1 MSKSAHHIGPDS
13 APDRYRLL
21 RSIGR
26 GGEAVL
32 YLAEIELA
40 GGTEPVV
47 VKVLDSKT
55 TITPEIFERVSRKW
69 NEQAELLRFVS
80 RPGVVGVREHFQG
93 SPIHAPGE
101 SATLTGRALVL
112 VMNHVDGLDLRDWR
126 AERTLATPA
135 ERREVMRTLEQLAD
149 VLDWLHSGKA
159 TPSGRTVVHG
169 DLSPGNVMVDE
180 HGQATLVDFGL
191 SKLTADH
198 QTAEVWFTPGYAAPE
213 IFEGKRTPA
222 TDRYAF
228 GAIAYFLLSGQSPP
242 ATPEQLAAAF
252 AGVPQIAGLP
262 ADQRRK
268 VLAITAAD
276 ADKRPLSLSSWV
288 KEVRHGVVSTTT
300 TSRPATPQDAVPP
313 RPAGAPAVPP
323 VPTAPPVGP
332 PPTEA
337 PSVAP
342 QDAAPQDSAPQDSAP
357 QDSAP
362 QDSASQ
368 DSAPQSPASQP
379 PAPAP
384 APVPAPAPAA
394 PAPADTAPTGF
405 GAPAPVPA
413 APVGY
418 DAGQGAYGPPTA
430 GVPTYGGPGHGGQ
443 GYGPPTVGMSTVGG
457 PGGPTGPRP
466 QRSPAPR
473 KRRKGPLIGAVA
485 GVLLIAV
492 LAVVGI
498 QLLGDRDAKDTKNNQ
513 AAGASSTAPA
523 TSETP
528 TEEPTT
534 EAPTEEPTTEPTTES
549 PSPEP
554 TPEEPTASGTPTV
567 DPGSVPDA
575 TEADLTTL
583 ASVSEPDNFEV
594 GSAKINTK
602 EHGSALIGDCYYG
615 AYVEYDLNREW
626 KTFEF
631 TAGVDD
637 GSKVETA
644 RVVISVDDKPA
655 LFNETVRLGKPI
667 TETLDISGALRL
679 RLKIEETC
687 TDSGNGVIAAPM
699 LKR

>member
-93 SPIHAPGE
+93 APIHAPGE
-101 SATLTGRALVL
+101 SGTLTGRALVL

-159 TPSGRTVVHG
+159 TPSGRIVVHG

-252 AGVPQIAGLP
+252 ATVPQIAALP
-262 ADQRRK
+262 EDQRRK
-268 VLAITAAD
+268 VLAIAAAD
-276 ADKRPLSLSSWV
+276 ADRRPLSLSAWV

-300 TSRPATPQDAVPP
+300 TSRPATPQDAPPKDATPKDAAPQDAVPP
-313 RPAGAPAVPP
+313 RPVGAPAVPP
-323 VPTAPPVGP
+323 LPVAPPVGP
-332 PPTEA
+332 PPAEPPARPAA
-337 PSVAP
+337 PAP
-342 QDAAPQDSAPQDSAP
+342 PVQDAAPTP
-357 QDSAP
+357 
-362 QDSASQ
+362 
-368 DSAPQSPASQP
+368 P
-379 PAPAP
+379 PAPPVQPVQPAQPVVSTPVAAP
-384 APVPAPAPAA
+384 APTSATPAPAA
-394 PAPADTAPTGF
+394 PT
-405 GAPAPVPA
+405 PA
-413 APVGY
+413 APLGY
-418 DAGQGAYGPPTA
+418 DAGHGAYGPPTA
-430 GVPTYGGPGHGGQ
+430 GVPAYGGPGHGGQ
-443 GYGPPTVGMSTVGG
+443 GFGPPTAGMPTVGG
-457 PGGPTGPRP
+457 PGGPAGPQQTRQP
-466 QRSPAPR
+466 EPR

-485 GVLLIAV
+485 GVLLVAV
-492 LAVVGI
+492 LAVAGVR
-498 QLLGDRDAKDTKNNQ
+498 LLADKDAEDAKNDR
-513 AAGASSTAPA
+513 AGGSTTSAPA
-523 TSETP
+523 QAEATSGSP
-528 TEEPTT
+528 TGEPST
-534 EAPTEEPTTEPTTES
+534 EAPTDEPTSEAPTGEPSTDAPADGAS
-549 PSPEP
+549 PS
-554 TPEEPTASGTPTV
+554 V
-567 DPGSVPDA
+567 DPGSVPDSKQ
-575 TEADLTTL
+575 ADLTSLTPVDGLDGFTVTSAATL
-583 ASVSEPDNFEV
+583 NAKDY
-594 GSAKINTK
+594 GSAFVAGCSDESYMEFNLGRAWET
-602 EHGSALIGDCYYG
+602 L
-615 AYVEYDLNREW
+615 
-626 KTFEF
+626 EF
-631 TAGVDD
+631 TAGIDD
-637 GSKVETA
+637 DSPTEEA
-644 RVVISVDDKPA
+644 RISISVDDQPA
-655 LFNETVRLGKPI
+655 PFAQAVSLGKPV
-667 TETLDISGALRL
+667 TKSISVKGALRL
-679 RLKIEETC
+679 RIRVEDTC
-687 TDSGNGVIAAPM
+687 SFSQEALVVIAAPV